1 MRGFTLLEVLIALT
15 ILALSLTAALK
26 TASVAS
32 DNSRYLRDKTLAHWV
47 AMNILTEIQIKRQW
61 PTLGRQEGSTQMANR
76 TWYWH
81 LQVKTT
87 IDPELRRLELTVF
100 EQPNTG
106 QPLSLLTGFIA
117 APQ

>member
-1 MRGFTLLEVLIALT
+1 MQGFTLLEVLIALI
-15 ILALSLTAALK
+15 ILALSLAAALK
-26 TASVAS
+26 TASVTV

-47 AMNILTEIQIKRQW
+47 AMNILTEIQVKRQW
-61 PTLGRQEGSTQMANR
+61 PTLGHQEGSTEMANR

-87 IDPELRRLELTVF
+87 VDPELKRLELTVSD
-100 EQPNTG
+100 QPKTA